1 MLIDLSLLLN
11 SGAQSPIAERPI
23 RMGFFHFPNNNLSIR
38 KQCAR
43 DVGMYD
49 PAAAKGEDV
58 DLCFRVALSPKWV
71 AWRENAAVVR
81 HKGRRT
87 LWGLLAQMWG
97 WGLHL
102 GYPYAK
108 TGVRGVFLYWLNG
121 RDHTLVGR
129 FETGHF
135 PILVCAFATDFY
147 LINALVLLLIW
158 AACSGHSWIGL
169 SAIAG
174 LLWAA
179 PRYLHDVENIG
190 LRPWNTFKLAVVHY
204 LANLAFTTSAFLG
217 ALRHRVIL
225 LAPSVFKLDGPESPL
240 NVATKGSERQPTV
253 SVRGADSY
261 TPADDLWIVTCYFNP
276 QSYATRLEN
285 YHRFKTAFERSEARF
300 VTVECAFDNQPFVL
314 AGPNVIRLRA
324 ADVMWQKERL
334 LNLAISGLPSECR
347 KVAWVDCDILFQNPA
362 WLIHTSKL
370 LDDFALVQP
379 FQKVVY
385 PGKGEISYSSD
396 SINFTKS
403 FASVFS
409 SAPTKQLTGDF
420 RRHGH
425 TGFAWAA
432 RRDLLMSHGLYE
444 ACVAG
449 DGDHMMAHA
458 ACGDW
463 ESPCV
468 NNSIVG
474 SDHRNHFR
482 QWAAEFYKDA
492 RGRIGYVPGTILHL
506 WHGDIRHKKSYQNLV
521 KLDAHEFD
529 PTRDIRVGR
538 SGALEWN
545 SSKPELHRSLRNYFA
560 SRMED
565 G

>member
-1 MLIDLSLLLN
+1 MLIDLSLLSN

-108 TGVRGVFLYWLNG
+108 TGVRGIFLYWLNG

-129 FETGHF
+129 FETGYF

-158 AACSGHSWIGL
+158 ATFAGHSWIGL
-169 SAIAG
+169 SAIVG
-174 LLWAA
+174 LLLAA
-179 PRYLHDVENIG
+179 PRYLHDVESIG
-190 LRPWNTFKLAVVHY
+190 LRPWDTFKLAVVHY
-204 LANLAFTTSAFLG
+204 LANLAFTTSAFVG

-225 LAPSVFKLDGPESPL
+225 LSPSVFKLDGPESPL
-240 NVATKGSERQPTV
+240 NIATKGSERQQV
-253 SVRGADSY
+253 IGVRGADSY
-261 TPADDLWIVTCYFNP
+261 APADDLWIVTCYFNP

-285 YHRFKTAFERSEARF
+285 YHRFKAAFERSEGRL
-300 VTVECAFDNQPFVL
+300 VTVECAFDNQSFVL
-314 AGPNVIRLRA
+314 PGANVHTSEGCRCDVAKGTASQPRNFWTSVRVSKGSVGRLRYI
-324 ADVMWQKERL
+324 VPESSR
-334 LNLAISGLPSECR
+334 
-347 KVAWVDCDILFQNPA
+347 
-362 WLIHTSKL
+362 LIHTSKL

-385 PGKGEISYSSD
+385 PAKGETSFSGD
-396 SINFTKS
+396 SFTFTES
-403 FASVFS
+403 FGSALS
-409 SAPTKQLTGDF
+409 SAPTKQVPIGLT
-420 RRHGH
+420 RHGH
-425 TGFAWAA
+425 PGFAWAA

-458 ACGDW
+458 ACGNWD
-463 ESPCV
+463 SRCV
-468 NNSIVG
+468 YSSIVG

-482 QWAAEFYKDA
+482 QWATEFYKDA
-492 RGRIGYVPGTILHL
+492 QGRIGYVPGMILHL
-506 WHGDIRHKKSYQNLV
+506 WHGDIQNKKSYRNVV

-529 PTRDIRVGR
+529 PTRDIRVGPG
-538 SGALEWN
+538 GALEWN

-560 SRMED
+560 SRKED

>member
-1 MLIDLSLLLN
+1 MLIDLSHLLN
-11 SGAQSPIAERPI
+11 SGTPSQITERPI
-23 RMGFFHFPNNNLSIR
+23 RVGFFHFPNNNLAIR

-49 PAAAKGEDV
+49 PVAKKGEDV

-71 AWRENAAVVR
+71 AWRENAAIVR
-81 HKGRRT
+81 HKGRSS
-87 LWGLLAQMWG
+87 LWGLIAQMWG

-102 GYPYAK
+102 GYPYSK
-108 TGVRGVFLYWLNG
+108 TGVRGVFLYLLNG

-129 FETGHF
+129 FETEHS

-147 LINALVLLLIW
+147 IVNALLLLLVW
-158 AACSGHSWIGL
+158 AACFRHGWIGL
-169 SAIAG
+169 SAIVG
-174 LLWAA
+174 LLLVA
-179 PRYLHDVENIG
+179 PRYLHDVDNVG
-190 LRPWNTFKLAVVHY
+190 LPPWHAFKLAVVHY
-204 LANLAFTTSAFLG
+204 LANLSFTVSAFAG

-240 NVATKGSERQPTV
+240 NVVSNESEQRPV
-253 SVRGADSY
+253 ISVRGASSY
-261 TPADDLWIVTCYFNP
+261 TPADDLWIVTSYFNP
-276 QSYATRLEN
+276 QSDTRRLEN
-285 YHRFKTAFERSEARF
+285 YHRFKAAFDRSAARF

-314 AGPNVIRLRA
+314 PGRNVVRLRA
-324 ADVMWQKERL
+324 TDVMWQKERL
-334 LNLAISGLPSECR
+334 LNLAISGLPSECQ

-362 WLIHTSKL
+362 WLTHTSRL
-370 LDDFALVQP
+370 LDQFALVQP

-385 PGKGEISYSSD
+385 PGKGEISYSPD
-396 SINFTKS
+396 SVTFVQS
-403 FASVFS
+403 FGSVMS
-409 SAPTKQLTGDF
+409 SAPKELLTTEVS
-420 RRHGH
+420 RHGH
-425 TGFAWAA
+425 PGFAWAA

-444 ACVAG
+444 ACVVG

-463 ESPCV
+463 DSPCILR
-468 NNSIVG
+468 SIAA

-482 QWAAEFYKDA
+482 QWAAKFYQA
-492 RGRIGYVPGTILHL
+492 TRGRIAYVPGTILHL
-506 WHGDIRHKKSYQNLV
+506 WHGASRHHSGYESV

-529 PTRDIRVGR
+529 PATDIRVGS

-545 SSKPELHRSLRNYFA
+545 STKPELHRSLRDYFA
-560 SRMED
+560 ARAED